1 MGRNFNVVVKAF
13 RAVDEPELCRKFIQ
27 GHTEVLARH
36 NFGHISSA
44 NPAWMFN
51 PNVYVILAYSKSRP
65 EVLLGGGRIEIKT
78 PTYQLPVERSLA
90 TRDYK
95 IVELVRRE
103 MPGTSEFCGLWNSR
117 AAVGRKI
124 TTIVVM
130 YGFSL
135 LSTLGLNSC
144 FLLCSPHTFY
154 LAEMLGCRM
163 LTELGTEG
171 AFNYPTDKF
180 RAYVWVK
187 DDVRYLETVVP
198 YVRQRVES
206 LRMNTNQVYL
216 ESNITKGMNVHYED
230 AIMYEPLVVAI

>member
-13 RAVDEPELCRKFIQ
+13 RALDEPELCRKFIQ
-27 GHTEVLARH
+27 GHTEVLSRH

-51 PNVYVILAYSKSRP
+51 PDVYVILAYSKSRP

-90 TRDYK
+90 GLDYK
-95 IVELVRRE
+95 IIDLVRAE
-103 MPGTSEFCGLWNSR
+103 MPGTSEFCGLWNSKE
-117 AAVGRKI
+117 AVGRKI
-124 TTIVVM
+124 TTIIVM

-135 LSTLGLNSC
+135 LAKLRLNSC

-163 LTELGTEG
+163 ITELGNEG
-171 AFNYPTDKF
+171 AFDYPTDRFK
-180 RAYVWVK
+180 AYVWVK
-187 DDVRYLETVVP
+187 DDVHYLKTVVP
-198 YVRQRVES
+198 YIKERVIS
-206 LRMNTNQVYL
+206 IRNHSSQVFL
-216 ESNITKGMNVHYED
+216 ESHITKGMNVHYVD
-230 AIMYEPLVVAI
+230 AIRYDD